1 MDSTLREIQLQSMKC
16 HELLLQIESGQIT
29 PSLQNQITDG
39 MNQLGRLVASLPSLL
54 DREPSQKRELFQ
66 IKIQSATQNYHSLR
80 ISVEK
85 NIDREHRKQL
95 EERERQELF
104 GERSDVVINVSGTPV
119 LREREGL
126 RRSNRKMDEMG
137 LLGTSVLHSLSEQR
151 EQLKNT
157 HRKMHDIFNTLG
169 LSNSILRIADKK
181 NYIDSWI
188 VGVGILIT
196 LAVLFYVWYFYRV

>member
-1 MDSTLREIQLQSMKC
+1 
-16 HELLLQIESGQIT
+16 
-29 PSLQNQITDG
+29 